1 MNEVLIANILM
12 IIGEAILFVAS
23 SRKNKKDILLLQIVS
38 MVIMGIASYL
48 LKGYSAIVMD
58 VIAITRNILSIR
70 GIGSRFLSYIF
81 IAMAIIF
88 GVLFNNNGIFGYLPI
103 IANVTQSVFIL
114 NSKAS
119 TRQIRFACAFSSACW
134 TIYNIIIKGY
144 AGAVTNMINAAS
156 YFYNGLKDEK

>member
-1 MNEVLIANILM
+1 MNEELIANILM

-70 GIGSRFLSYIF
+70 GIGSRFLSYTF

-119 TRQIRFACAFSSACW
+119 TRQIRIACAFSSASW

>member
-23 SRKNKKDILLLQIVS
+23 SRKNKMHILLLQIVS
-38 MVIMGIASYL
+38 MFVMGIASYL

-58 VIAITRNILSIR
+58 VIAITRNILSIK
-70 GIGSRFLSYIF
+70 GIASRYLSYTF

-119 TRQIRFACAFSSACW
+119 TRQIRFACAFSSSCW

-144 AGAVTNMINAAS
+144 AGAMTNLINAVS
-156 YFYNGLKDEK
+156 YFYNGLTDKA

>member
-23 SRKNKKDILLLQIVS
+23 SRKNKRDILSLQIVS
-38 MVIMGIASYL
+38 MIIMGFSSYL

-58 VIAITRNILSIR
+58 VIAITRNILSIK
-70 GIGSRFLSYIF
+70 GVGSRYLSYGF

-88 GVLFNNNGIFGYLPI
+88 GILFNNNGIFGYLPI

-119 TRQIRFACAFSSACW
+119 VRQIRFACAFSSACW
-134 TIYNIIIKGY
+134 TIYNIFIKGY
-144 AGAVTNMINAAS
+144 AGAVTNLINAAS
-156 YFYNGLKDEK
+156 YFYNGLRDKT